1 MDRRVATSL
10 DVARRAGVSQA
21 TVSLVLNGVQSVKI
35 SEETRRRVLQAAR
48 ELNYRP
54 NRLAAGLR
62 TTRSRTL
69 GVVFPSLAVGTFY
82 GELFQA
88 FEEVI
93 SGTGLSLLV
102 VISHGD
108 GAIERRLVGLLLE
121 HRVDG
126 LLVIPSPSR
135 SNVPL
140 YQQLL
145 RTLPV
150 VFVDRRLPGVAAD
163 YVASDHYASAEMA
176 FEHLYQLGHRRIA
189 FLNGPEWPCSSLVER
204 LRAYEAMRRKHGIA
218 YRRVIFTRRDVHHQH
233 ACGYEA
239 MSRVLREGFDATA
252 ILAGN
257 DKLAIGALRAL
268 REFGLRVPED
278 VSVVGYSDE
287 AMASYVVPPL
297 TTVRHHF
304 QRTGRTA
311 AELLLARVRESLPR
325 TPQTVLIPPE
335 LVVRSSTGPA
345 RACEENEVSDAG

>member
-1 MDRRVATSL
+1 MIKRVVTSL

-48 ELNYRP
+48 ELDYRP

-62 TTRSRTL
+62 TTRSRTI

-108 GAIERRLVGLLLE
+108 GGIERKLVGLLLE

-135 SNVPL
+135 GNVPL

-145 RTLPV
+145 QTLPI
-150 VFVDRRLPGVAAD
+150 VFVDRRLPGVRAD
-163 YVASDHYASAEMA
+163 YVASDHYASGEMA

-189 FLNGPEWPCSSLVER
+189 FLNGPEWPCSSLVDR
-204 LRAYEAMRRKHGIA
+204 LRAYETMRRKYGVG
-218 YRRVIFTRRDVHHQH
+218 YRKVIYTRRDVHHQH

-239 MSRVLREGFDATA
+239 ISRALREGFDATA
-252 ILAGN
+252 IVAGN

-268 REFGLRVPED
+268 REFGLRVPDD

-287 AMASYVVPPL
+287 AMASYVTPPL

-304 QRTGRTA
+304 RETGRTA
-311 AELLLARVRESLPR
+311 ARLLLARIHESFPSD
-325 TPQTVLIPPE
+325 PQTILIPPE
-335 LVVRSSTGPA
+335 LVVRGSTGPLGTTE
-345 RACEENEVSDAG
+345 RR